1 MKKKEKKR
9 NEEEEEEK
17 KVGLL
22 LYVNEYPTLYI
33 ILYLCSTY
41 YVLHKEYLI
50 NNRSIVNSLARNS
63 CLFFVCVLHRSTTN
77 ST

>member
-33 ILYLCSTY
+33 ILYLCST
-41 YVLHKEYLI
+41 
-50 NNRSIVNSLARNS
+50 
-63 CLFFVCVLHRSTTN
+63 
-77 ST
+77 

>member
-33 ILYLCSTY
+33 ILYLYST
-41 YVLHKEYLI
+41 
-50 NNRSIVNSLARNS
+50 
-63 CLFFVCVLHRSTTN
+63 
-77 ST
+77 